1 MGRVHPCVGLGRCL
15 CFCFCG
21 ILASPSEVSQRG
33 WSTSAAQISSNG
45 LVVRSWSYPVRESPS
60 DSSRG
65 LFVGRSCVCTTIVT
79 TVTDCDSLIR
89 GDQGP
94 PNFCLHR
101 VARMLRPA
109 LKGGA
114 SWRCAI
120 QIHVL
125 YVKHHCYCYNL
136 IYFYNKT
143 SIIVRLVCKQSDA
156 HLSAQQLNN
165 RTL

>member
-109 LKGGA
+109 L
-114 SWRCAI
+114 
-120 QIHVL
+120 HVL
-125 YVKHHCYCYNL
+125 QSIKLLLQCWTVWSRRIQRLY
-136 IYFYNKT
+136 KT
-143 SIIVRLVCKQSDA
+143 IIIKVT
-156 HLSAQQLNN
+156 LSLSVS
-165 RTL
+165 